1 LAACSV
7 TAWTARS
14 SISRSRRPSSWLAFR
29 YDHPPFFVE
38 RLWPASVDAKR
49 LRFAGP
55 NLATMLADTMV
66 PEALE
71 HARQAAGLATTLGFV
86 VAFGI
91 AQLEPPADRK
101 EGLSEP

>member
-1 LAACSV
+1 LLGNGVDGTLEYLALSAPLFV
-7 TAWTARS
+7 AGLPL
-14 SISRSRRPSSWLAFR
+14 RP
-29 YDHPPFFVE
+29 PPFFVE
-38 RLWPASVDAKR
+38 RLWPALVDAKR

-71 HARQAAGLATTLGFV
+71 HARQPAGLATTLGFV